1 MIENIQDKNYI
12 VKMLREICKSYSDIF
27 GKVILFGSYSRN
39 EQSETSDI
47 DLYIESKYENM
58 TTYKLGTN
66 KRYREFK
73 YQLNDVFSNQI
84 DLLAYG
90 GKRDIKNIKKSPL
103 WKQIETDGIII
114 YDQGAKTI

>member
-1 MIENIQDKNYI
+1 MTSIRLLKWVHDRTMIENIMDQNYI
-12 VKMLREICKSYSDIF
+12 VKMLREICKSYSDIL

-73 YQLNDVFSNQI
+73 YQLNDIFSNQI

-90 GKRDIKNIKKSPL
+90 GKRDIKNIKKVHCGN
-103 WKQIETDGIII
+103 K
-114 YDQGAKTI
+114 